1 MYHPEA
7 AARENIDR
15 QLLAVGWLIQD
26 KKDLNLSASR
36 GVAVREMQ
44 SMGGPA
50 DYILFVD
57 GKALGVVEAKKAGT
71 TLSGVAEQSA
81 RYSAAKNGSPSAGPI
96 PCPSPTNPPASK
108 PTSATSATPTPA
120 PAPSSPS
127 TPPSTCSNSSSNAAR
142 QLPSAPASANSP
154 RSNTV
159 TAPRDCQIDAIT
171 SLEKSLAANRPRALI
186 QMATGSGKTFT
197 AVTQAYRLIKH
208 AGAKRIL
215 FLVDRG
221 NLGRQ
226 TVNEFQQFIT
236 PDDGRKFTDLYNVQ
250 MLGPGGI
257 DPVCKVTVSTIQRLY
272 SQLSGNDSFDDEA
285 DEHSGYEVAR
295 QPPQA
300 KNRSP
305 SRYNPDIPIESF
317 DFVIVDECH
326 RSIYNLWRQ
335 VLEYFDAFLIGL
347 TATPS
352 KATLGFFDRN
362 LVTEYPYVQAVADG
376 VNVGYDIYRIK
387 TEVSEKGVTVKAGHD
402 YQKRDRLTRAKRWEI
417 QEAEETYQKTQL
429 DRSVV
434 VPDQIR
440 TVIQPFREKLFT
452 EIFTDRPARAKP
464 WASTN
469 PGCPRPSSSP
479 RTTATPRT
487 SSTSSAKEFGKGNDF
502 CKKVTYKASG
512 KSEDIIKAFRTAPE
526 FRIAVTVDMIATGT
540 DIKPL
545 ECLLFLRDV
554 RSQLY
559 FEQMKGRG
567 TRTIDPDALASVTP
581 DAGGKT
587 RFVLVDAVGVTESD
601 KTDSR
606 PMESKPT
613 VAFDKLLLGIAMG
626 ARDEATL
633 TTVASRLARLDR
645 MLSQADREE
654 IAQVSGG
661 PSVKQIAAALIK
673 ATDPDEIE
681 KVAEASRLSSPEQ
694 EQLRQDAVA
703 TFNFFNIEAETTKAE
718 GAYLPHWHQ
727 DGVIYFV
734 TFRLADSLPQEKLK
748 AFTEEKELW
757 QSQNPEPHTPE
768 QKAEYYERF
777 PQRLQEWL
785 DLGYGSMILK
795 HEEAAQIV
803 NNAITHFEGDRY
815 ILDEFV
821 VAANHVH
828 VLVAPQGEHNLSD
841 ILHSWKSFT
850 AKELLKLPVAEKLTT
865 APTVWQKES
874 WDHIV
879 RSEASLNK
887 FREYIAAHKVAEASR
902 LNPSWEELRRDAA
915 ATLANEAAK
924 PLATNPALRDLLEA
938 KRRKT
943 DVTID
948 HLTGDTVISAGYDEE
963 KARQLVTS
971 WKQFLED
978 NQDEITALQILYN
991 RPHAKRH
998 LVYEELKTLAEA
1010 VARPPYHIAPA
1021 EVWKAYEHLEKR
1033 PLTADPV
1040 KTLTNLITLV
1050 RHTVDPE
1057 ATPLAPF
1064 PELVET
1070 RYQQWLAQH
1079 GDRFTDAQRHWL
1091 DVIKNYVALNGAFA
1105 TDDQHA
1111 YLDAW
1116 QSVDSDEGV
1125 PLAVAK
1131 RVFGKDP

>member
-1 MYHPEA
+1 MLGA
-7 AARENIDR
+7 A
-15 QLLAVGWLIQD
+15 GWAIQD
-26 KKDLNLSASR
+26 IASLNLSAFR

-44 SMGGPA
+44 SHGGPA

-57 GKALGVVEAKKAGT
+57 GKALGIVEAKKEGT
-71 TLSGVAEQSA
+71 TLSAVAEQSA
-81 RYSAAKNGSPSAGPI
+81 RYTAAMKWI
-96 PCPSPTNPPASK
+96 PQRWADPLPFTYESTGIETNFRDQRDPDSRSRPVFAFHTPEHLLELVQQPDTLRARLRQFPAL
-108 PTSATSATPTPA
+108 
-120 PAPSSPS
+120 
-127 TPPSTCSNSSSNAAR
+127 N
-142 QLPSAPASANSP
+142 
-154 RSNTV
+154 
-159 TAPRDCQIDAIT
+159 TAPLRECQIDAVT
-171 SLEKSLAANRPRALI
+171 SLEKSLTANRPRALI

-208 AGAKRIL
+208 AGARRIL

-226 TVNEFQQFIT
+226 TVNEFQQFTT

-272 SQLSGNDSFDDEA
+272 SQLSGNATFDDEA
-285 DEHSGYEVAR
+285 DEHSGYEAAGATAGKDPIEV
-295 QPPQA
+295 
-300 KNRSP
+300 
-305 SRYNPDIPIESF
+305 RYNPKIPIESF

-326 RSIYNLWRQ
+326 RSIYNLWKQ
-335 VLEYFDAFLIGL
+335 VIEYFDAFLIGL

-440 TVIQPFREKLFT
+440 TVIRTFREKLFT
-452 EIFTDRPARAKP
+452 EIFTDRPARAKAMGLDEP
-464 WASTN
+464 WVPKTLIFAKDDSHAEDIVDIV
-469 PGCPRPSSSP
+469 R
-479 RTTATPRT
+479 
-487 SSTSSAKEFGKGNDF
+487 KEFGKGNDF
-502 CKKVTYKASG
+502 CKKVTYRASG

-606 PMESKPT
+606 PMESKPS
-613 VAFDKLLLGIAMG
+613 VAFDKLLLGVAMG

-633 TTVASRLARLDR
+633 TAVASRLARLDR

-654 IAQVSGG
+654 IAKVSGG
-661 PSVKQIAAALIK
+661 HSVKQIAAALIK
-673 ATDPDEIE
+673 ATDPDEIKAKAQASGATTYSE
-681 KVAEASRLSSPEQ
+681 PTPAELKAAELKAAAEA
-694 EQLRQDAVA
+694 
-703 TFNFFNIEAETTKAE
+703 
-718 GAYLPHWHQ
+718 
-727 DGVIYFV
+727 
-734 TFRLADSLPQEKLK
+734 LAD
-748 AFTEEKELW
+748 
-757 QSQNPEPHTPE
+757 
-768 QKAEYYERF
+768 
-777 PQRLQEWL
+777 
-785 DLGYGSMILK
+785 
-795 HEEAAQIV
+795 
-803 NNAITHFEGDRY
+803 
-815 ILDEFV
+815 
-821 VAANHVH
+821 
-828 VLVAPQGEHNLSD
+828 
-841 ILHSWKSFT
+841 
-850 AKELLKLPVAEKLTT
+850 
-865 APTVWQKES
+865 
-874 WDHIV
+874 
-879 RSEASLNK
+879 
-887 FREYIAAHKVAEASR
+887 
-902 LNPSWEELRRDAA
+902 
-915 ATLANEAAK
+915 EAAK
-924 PLATNPALRDLLEA
+924 PLASNPALRDLLEA
-938 KRRKT
+938 KRRNT

-948 HLTGDTVISAGYDEE
+948 HLTGDTLISAGYDEE

-991 RPHAKRH
+991 CPHAKRH

-1033 PLTADPV
+1033 PLTTDPV

-1050 RHTVDPE
+1050 RHTVDPQK
-1057 ATPLAPF
+1057 TPLEPF

-1070 RYQQWLAQH
+1070 RYQQWLAQQQESRL
-1079 GDRFTDAQRHWL
+1079 GVSPQTLKTPPQAQTPRFTPAQIHWL

-1105 TDDQHA
+1105 TDDQDA

-1125 PLAVAK
+1125 PLAVVN
-1131 RVFGKDP
+1131 RVFGKDALKPIIEELNEVLVA

>member
-1 MYHPEA
+1 MSSPEQLARIQIDSLLGA
-7 AARENIDR
+7 A
-15 QLLAVGWLIQD
+15 GWAIQD
-26 KKDLNLSASR
+26 ISALNLHAAR

-44 SMGGPA
+44 SHGGPA

-57 GKALGVVEAKKAGT
+57 GKALGIVEAKKEGT
-71 TLSGVAEQSA
+71 TLSAVAEQSA
-81 RYSAAKNGSPSAGPI
+81 RYTAAMKWI
-96 PCPSPTNPPASK
+96 PQRWADPLPFTYESTGIETNFRDQRDPDSRSRPVFAFHTPEHLLELVQQPVTLRARLRKFPAL
-108 PTSATSATPTPA
+108 
-120 PAPSSPS
+120 
-127 TPPSTCSNSSSNAAR
+127 N
-142 QLPSAPASANSP
+142 
-154 RSNTV
+154 
-159 TAPRDCQIDAIT
+159 TAPLRECQIDAVS

-197 AVTQAYRLIKH
+197 AVTQAYRLINH

-226 TVNEFQQFIT
+226 TVNEFQQFTT

-272 SQLSGNDSFDDEA
+272 SQLSGNATFDDEA
-285 DEHSGYEVAR
+285 DEHSGYEAAGATAGKDPLEV
-295 QPPQA
+295 
-300 KNRSP
+300 
-305 SRYNPDIPIESF
+305 RYNPKIPIESF

-335 VLEYFDAFLIGL
+335 VIEYFDAFLIGL

-440 TVIQPFREKLFT
+440 TVIKTFREKLFT
-452 EIFTDRPARAKP
+452 EIFTDRPARAKAMGLDEP
-464 WASTN
+464 WVPKTLIFAKDDSHAEDIVDIV
-469 PGCPRPSSSP
+469 R
-479 RTTATPRT
+479 
-487 SSTSSAKEFGKGNDF
+487 KEFGKGNDF
-502 CKKVTYKASG
+502 CKKVTYRASG

-606 PMESKPT
+606 PMESKPS

-654 IAQVSGG
+654 IAKVSGG
-661 PSVKQIAAALIK
+661 HSVKQIAAALIK
-673 ATDPDEIE
+673 ATDPDEIRGRALPPGAPTYSE
-681 KVAEASRLSSPEQ
+681 PTPAELKAAAEAL
-694 EQLRQDAVA
+694 
-703 TFNFFNIEAETTKAE
+703 AE
-718 GAYLPHWHQ
+718 
-727 DGVIYFV
+727 
-734 TFRLADSLPQEKLK
+734 
-748 AFTEEKELW
+748 
-757 QSQNPEPHTPE
+757 
-768 QKAEYYERF
+768 
-777 PQRLQEWL
+777 
-785 DLGYGSMILK
+785 
-795 HEEAAQIV
+795 
-803 NNAITHFEGDRY
+803 
-815 ILDEFV
+815 
-821 VAANHVH
+821 
-828 VLVAPQGEHNLSD
+828 
-841 ILHSWKSFT
+841 
-850 AKELLKLPVAEKLTT
+850 
-865 APTVWQKES
+865 
-874 WDHIV
+874 
-879 RSEASLNK
+879 
-887 FREYIAAHKVAEASR
+887 
-902 LNPSWEELRRDAA
+902 
-915 ATLANEAAK
+915 EAAK
-924 PLATNPALRDLLEA
+924 PLASNPTLRDLLEA
-938 KRRKT
+938 KRRKAY
-943 DVTID
+943 VTID

-991 RPHAKRH
+991 RPRAKRH

-1010 VARPPYHIAPA
+1010 IARPPYHIAPA

-1033 PLTADPV
+1033 PLTTDPV

-1050 RHTVDPE
+1050 RHTVDPQK
-1057 ATPLAPF
+1057 TPLAPF

-1070 RYQQWLAQH
+1070 RYQQWLAQQQEGGIGVPPVNPH
-1079 GDRFTDAQRHWL
+1079 SGLGVSPQTLKTPPQAQTPRFTPAQIHWL

-1105 TDDQHA
+1105 TDDQDA

-1131 RVFGKDP
+1131 RVFGKDALKPIIEELNEVLVA

>member
-1 MYHPEA
+1 MHHPEA

-15 QLLAVGWLIQD
+15 QLMAAGWLIQD

-36 GVAVREMQ
+36 GVAVREIQ
-44 SMGGPA
+44 SHGGPA

-57 GKALGVVEAKKAGT
+57 GKALGIVEAKKEGT
-71 TLSGVAEQSA
+71 TLSAVAEQSA
-81 RYSAAKNGSPSAGPI
+81 RYTAAMKWI
-96 PCPSPTNPPASK
+96 PQRWADPLPFTYESTGIETNFRDQRDPDSRSRPVFAFHTPEHLLELVQQPDTLRARLRQFPAL
-108 PTSATSATPTPA
+108 
-120 PAPSSPS
+120 
-127 TPPSTCSNSSSNAAR
+127 N
-142 QLPSAPASANSP
+142 
-154 RSNTV
+154 
-159 TAPRDCQIDAIT
+159 TAPLRECQIDAVT

-226 TVNEFQQFIT
+226 TVNEFQQFTT

-272 SQLSGNDSFDDEA
+272 SQLSGNGTFDDEA
-285 DEHSGYEVAR
+285 DEHSGYEAAGATVGKD
-295 QPPQA
+295 PLEV
-300 KNRSP
+300 
-305 SRYNPDIPIESF
+305 RYNPKIPIESF

-335 VLEYFDAFLIGL
+335 VIEYFDAFLIGL

-434 VPDQIR
+434 VPDQLR
-440 TVIQPFREKLFT
+440 TVIRTFREKLFT
-452 EIFTDRPARAKP
+452 EIFTDRPARAKAMGLDEP
-464 WASTN
+464 WVPKTLIFAKDDSHAEDIVDIV
-469 PGCPRPSSSP
+469 R
-479 RTTATPRT
+479 
-487 SSTSSAKEFGKGNDF
+487 KEFGKGNDF
-502 CKKVTYKASG
+502 CKKVTYRASG

-606 PMESKPT
+606 PMESKPS

-654 IAQVSGG
+654 IAKVSGG
-661 PSVKQIAAALIK
+661 HSVKQIAAALIK
-673 ATDPDEIE
+673 ATDPDEIRGR
-681 KVAEASRLSSPEQ
+681 ALPP
-694 EQLRQDAVA
+694 
-703 TFNFFNIEAETTKAE
+703 
-718 GAYLPHWHQ
+718 GAPTYSEP
-727 DGVIYFV
+727 
-734 TFRLADSLPQEKLK
+734 TPAKLK
-748 AFTEEKELW
+748 AA
-757 QSQNPEPHTPE
+757 
-768 QKAEYYERF
+768 AE
-777 PQRLQEWL
+777 
-785 DLGYGSMILK
+785 
-795 HEEAAQIV
+795 
-803 NNAITHFEGDRY
+803 
-815 ILDEFV
+815 
-821 VAANHVH
+821 
-828 VLVAPQGEHNLSD
+828 
-841 ILHSWKSFT
+841 
-850 AKELLKLPVAEKLTT
+850 
-865 APTVWQKES
+865 
-874 WDHIV
+874 
-879 RSEASLNK
+879 
-887 FREYIAAHKVAEASR
+887 
-902 LNPSWEELRRDAA
+902 
-915 ATLANEAAK
+915 TLAEEAAK
-924 PLATNPALRDLLEA
+924 PLASNPALRDLLEA

-948 HLTGDTVISAGYDEE
+948 HLTGDELISAGYDEE

-991 RPHAKRH
+991 RPHAKKH
-998 LVYEELKTLAEA
+998 LVYEELRTLAEA

-1033 PLTADPV
+1033 PLTTDPV

-1050 RHTVDPE
+1050 RHTVDPQK
-1057 ATPLAPF
+1057 TPLAPF

-1079 GDRFTDAQRHWL
+1079 QESDLGVSPQSLKTPPQAQTPRFTPAQIHWL

-1105 TDDQHA
+1105 TDDQEA

-1125 PLAVAK
+1125 PLAVARK
-1131 RVFGKDP
+1131 AFGGDPKAIIEELNQMLVA

>member
-1 MYHPEA
+1 LSTPEQQ
-7 AARENIDR
+7 ARETIDA
-15 QLLAVGWLIQD
+15 QLSAAGWTVQSIS
-26 KKDLNLSASR
+26 DLNLSASR

-44 SMGGPA
+44 SHGGPA

-57 GKALGVVEAKKAGT
+57 GKALGIVEAKKEGT
-71 TLSGVAEQSA
+71 TLSSVADQSERYTNAHKWIPQRWADPLPFTYESTGIETNFRDQRDPDSRSRPVFAFHTPEHLLELVQQPDTLRA
-81 RYSAAKNGSPSAGPI
+81 RLRQF
-96 PCPSPTNPPASK
+96 PAL
-108 PTSATSATPTPA
+108 
-120 PAPSSPS
+120 
-127 TPPSTCSNSSSNAAR
+127 N
-142 QLPSAPASANSP
+142 
-154 RSNTV
+154 
-159 TAPRDCQIDAIT
+159 TAPLRECQIDAV
-171 SLEKSLAANRPRALI
+171 SKLEKSLAANRPRALI

-226 TVNEFQQFIT
+226 TVNEFQQFKT

-272 SQLSGNDSFDDEA
+272 SQLSGNATFDDEA
-285 DEHSGYEVAR
+285 DEHSGYEAAGATAGKDPLEV
-295 QPPQA
+295 
-300 KNRSP
+300 
-305 SRYNPDIPIESF
+305 RYNPKIPIESF

-335 VLEYFDAFLIGL
+335 VIEYFDAFLIGL

-434 VPDQIR
+434 VPDQLR
-440 TVIQPFREKLFT
+440 TVIRTFREKLFT
-452 EIFTDRPARAKP
+452 EIFTDRPARAKAMGLDEP
-464 WASTN
+464 WVPKTLIFAKDDSHAEDIVDIV
-469 PGCPRPSSSP
+469 R
-479 RTTATPRT
+479 
-487 SSTSSAKEFGKGNDF
+487 KEFGKGNDF
-502 CKKVTYKASG
+502 CKKVTYRASG

-606 PMESKPT
+606 PMESKPS

-654 IAQVSGG
+654 IAKVSGG
-661 PSVKQIAAALIK
+661 HSVKQIAAALIK
-673 ATDPDEIE
+673 ATDPDEIKGRACRPGAPTYSE
-681 KVAEASRLSSPEQ
+681 PTPAELKTAAEAL
-694 EQLRQDAVA
+694 
-703 TFNFFNIEAETTKAE
+703 AE
-718 GAYLPHWHQ
+718 
-727 DGVIYFV
+727 
-734 TFRLADSLPQEKLK
+734 
-748 AFTEEKELW
+748 
-757 QSQNPEPHTPE
+757 
-768 QKAEYYERF
+768 
-777 PQRLQEWL
+777 
-785 DLGYGSMILK
+785 
-795 HEEAAQIV
+795 
-803 NNAITHFEGDRY
+803 
-815 ILDEFV
+815 
-821 VAANHVH
+821 
-828 VLVAPQGEHNLSD
+828 
-841 ILHSWKSFT
+841 
-850 AKELLKLPVAEKLTT
+850 
-865 APTVWQKES
+865 
-874 WDHIV
+874 
-879 RSEASLNK
+879 
-887 FREYIAAHKVAEASR
+887 
-902 LNPSWEELRRDAA
+902 
-915 ATLANEAAK
+915 EAAK
-924 PLATNPALRDLLEA
+924 PLASNPALRDLLEA
-938 KRRKT
+938 KRRKA

-948 HLTGDTVISAGYDEE
+948 HLTGDTLISAGYDEE

-998 LVYEELKTLAEA
+998 LVYEELKALAEA

-1033 PLTADPV
+1033 PLTTDPV

-1050 RHTVDPE
+1050 RHTVDPQK
-1057 ATPLAPF
+1057 TPLAPF

-1079 GDRFTDAQRHWL
+1079 GERFTDAQRHWL

-1105 TDDQHA
+1105 TDDQDA

-1125 PLAVAK
+1125 PLAVAN
-1131 RVFGKDP
+1131 RVFGKDALKPIIEELNEVLVA